1 MADEIY
7 SIAAANKEL
16 SESFS
21 QLGGGMAEAASKS
34 KAWNVVS
41 RMTSGS
47 GFWKVQNKFR
57 AVADAVSA
65 YNENVK
71 ESIKAQSEMADT
83 MAKLKKARD
92 NMPAP
97 IADPY
102 SPGGVDF
109 DRSEVM
115 KTKEYQDA
123 EATYKKAFGEDDYQE
138 ILLAD
143 IKEQLSINNDLV
155 TELENKAI
163 DDLRY
168 SKLGWRL
175 DKKAYFKA
183 QKMWKF
189 TKNLFKMATRF
200 LVGAMFGMLL
210 LILFLPLA
218 IKFFKN
224 FKGILADMGMSLG
237 MDDIKKALT
246 FVKDILT
253 AVFDIFKAI
262 FKGNVVEALKIYVER
277 ILIPIGKVIWGA
289 AKKLPHLIFAILKAL
304 VATIIDTVKGVID
317 FVRGGGIKKAGGWLK
332 SKIPGMWRGGRVL
345 ERGMALVGEKGPEL
359 VGLPQGARVLSNAA
373 SKAMGG
379 NTIHVHVN
387 GRVGASDAE
396 IRDIAR
402 KVAREIGLQMNRT
415 TSARAGF

>member
-16 SESFS
+16 SESFT

-97 IADPY
+97 IADEY
-102 SPGGVDF
+102 GNVKF
-109 DRSEVM
+109 DNSEVM
-115 KTKEYQDA
+115 QTKEYQDA
-123 EATYKKAFGEDDYQE
+123 EATYKKAFGEDDYQD

-143 IKEQLSINNDLV
+143 IKEQLGINNDLV

-289 AKKLPHLIFAILKAL
+289 AKKLPYLIFAILKAL
-304 VATIIDTVKGVID
+304 VKTIIDTVKGIID
-317 FVRGGGIKKAGGWLK
+317 FIKGGGIKKAGGWLK
-332 SKIPGMWRGGRVL
+332 KKITGRATGGIVN
-345 ERGMALVGEKGPEL
+345 EDITLVGENGPEL
-359 VGLPQGARVLSNAA
+359 VSLPNGARVHTNSQSRRMA
-373 SKAMGG
+373 G

-396 IRDIAR
+396 IRDIAQ

-415 TSARAGF
+415 TSARSGF

>member
-16 SESFS
+16 SESFT

>member
-16 SESFS
+16 SESFT

-71 ESIKAQSEMADT
+71 ESIKAQREMADT

-97 IADPY
+97 IADEY
-102 SPGGVDF
+102 GNVKF
-109 DRSEVM
+109 DNSEVM
-115 KTKEYQDA
+115 QTKEYQDA
-123 EATYKKAFGEDDYQE
+123 EATYKKAFGEDDYQD

-289 AKKLPHLIFAILKAL
+289 AKKLPYLIFAILKAL
-304 VATIIDTVKGVID
+304 VKTIIDTVKGIID
-317 FVRGGGIKKAGGWLK
+317 FIKGGGIKKAGGWLK
-332 SKIPGMWRGGRVL
+332 KKI
-345 ERGMALVGEKGPEL
+345 
-359 VGLPQGARVLSNAA
+359 
-373 SKAMGG
+373 
-379 NTIHVHVN
+379 T
-387 GRVGASDAE
+387 
-396 IRDIAR
+396 
-402 KVAREIGLQMNRT
+402 
-415 TSARAGF
+415 

>member
-21 QLGGGMAEAASKS
+21 RLGGGMAEAASAS
-34 KAWNVVS
+34 KVWNVVS

-65 YNENVK
+65 YNKNVQD
-71 ESIKAQSEMADT
+71 SIKAQSEMADT

-97 IADPY
+97 IADEY
-102 SPGGVDF
+102 GGVTF
-109 DRSEVM
+109 SSAETM

-123 EATYKKAFGEDDYQE
+123 EATYKKAFGEDDYQD

-143 IKEQLSINNDLV
+143 IKEQLGINNELV

-289 AKKLPHLIFAILKAL
+289 AKKLPYLIFAILKAL
-304 VATIIDTVKGVID
+304 VKTIIDTVKGIID
-317 FVRGGGIKKAGGWLK
+317 FIKGGGIKKAGGWLK
-332 SKIPGMWRGGRVL
+332 KKITGRATGGIVN
-345 ERGMALVGEKGPEL
+345 EDITLVGENGPEL
-359 VGLPQGARVLSNAA
+359 VSLPNGARVHTNSQSRRMA
-373 SKAMGG
+373 G

-396 IRDIAR
+396 IRDIAQ

-415 TSARAGF
+415 TSARSGF

>member
-16 SESFS
+16 SESFT

-97 IADPY
+97 IADEY
-102 SPGGVDF
+102 GNVKF
-109 DRSEVM
+109 DNSEVM
-115 KTKEYQDA
+115 QTKEYQDA
-123 EATYKKAFGEDDYQE
+123 EATYKKAFGEDDYQD

-262 FKGNVVEALKIYVER
+262 FKGDVVEALKIYVER

-289 AKKLPHLIFAILKAL
+289 AKKLPYLIFAILKAL
-304 VATIIDTVKGVID
+304 VKTIIDTVKGIID
-317 FVRGGGIKKAGGWLK
+317 FIKGGGIKKAGGWLK
-332 SKIPGMWRGGRVL
+332 KKITGRATGGIVN
-345 ERGMALVGEKGPEL
+345 EDITLVGENGPEL
-359 VGLPQGARVLSNAA
+359 VSLPNGARVHTNSQSRRMA
-373 SKAMGG
+373 G

-396 IRDIAR
+396 IRDIAQ

-415 TSARAGF
+415 TSARSGF

>member
-97 IADPY
+97 IADEY
-102 SPGGVDF
+102 GNVKF
-109 DRSEVM
+109 DNSEVM
-115 KTKEYQDA
+115 QTKEYQDA
-123 EATYKKAFGEDDYQE
+123 EATYKKAFGEDDYQD

-289 AKKLPHLIFAILKAL
+289 AKKLPYLIFAILKAL
-304 VATIIDTVKGVID
+304 VKTIIDTVKGIID
-317 FVRGGGIKKAGGWLK
+317 FIKGGGIKKAGGWLK
-332 SKIPGMWRGGRVL
+332 KKITGRATGGIVN
-345 ERGMALVGEKGPEL
+345 EDITLVGENGPEL
-359 VGLPQGARVLSNAA
+359 VSLPNGARVHTNSQSRRMA
-373 SKAMGG
+373 G

-396 IRDIAR
+396 IRDIAQ

-415 TSARAGF
+415 TSARSGF

>member
-16 SESFS
+16 SESFT

-97 IADPY
+97 IADEY
-102 SPGGVDF
+102 GNVKF
-109 DRSEVM
+109 DNSEVM
-115 KTKEYQDA
+115 QTKEYQDA
-123 EATYKKAFGEDDYQE
+123 EATYKKAFGEDDYQD

-289 AKKLPHLIFAILKAL
+289 AKKLPYLIFAILKAL
-304 VATIIDTVKGVID
+304 VKTIIDTVKGIIN
-317 FVRGGGIKKAGGWLK
+317 FIKGGGIKKAGGWLK
-332 SKIPGMWRGGRVL
+332 KKITGRATGGIVN
-345 ERGMALVGEKGPEL
+345 EDITLVGENGPEL
-359 VGLPQGARVLSNAA
+359 VSLPNGARVHTNSQSRRMA
-373 SKAMGG
+373 G

-396 IRDIAR
+396 IRDIAQ

-415 TSARAGF
+415 TSARSGF

>member
-21 QLGGGMAEAASKS
+21 RLGGGMAEAASKS

-97 IADPY
+97 IADEY
-102 SPGGVDF
+102 GNVKF
-109 DRSEVM
+109 DNSEVM
-115 KTKEYQDA
+115 QTKEYQDA
-123 EATYKKAFGEDDYQE
+123 EATYKKAFGEDDYQD

-289 AKKLPHLIFAILKAL
+289 AKKLPYLIFAILKAL
-304 VATIIDTVKGVID
+304 VKTIIDTVKGIID
-317 FVRGGGIKKAGGWLK
+317 FIKGGGIKKAGGWLK
-332 SKIPGMWRGGRVL
+332 KKITGRATGGIVN
-345 ERGMALVGEKGPEL
+345 EDITLVGENGPEL
-359 VGLPQGARVLSNAA
+359 VSLPNGARVHTNSQSRRMA
-373 SKAMGG
+373 G

-396 IRDIAR
+396 IRDIAQ

-415 TSARAGF
+415 TSARSGF

>member
-16 SESFS
+16 SESFT

-47 GFWKVQNKFR
+47 GFWKIQNKFR

-71 ESIKAQSEMADT
+71 ESIKAQSEMANT

-97 IADPY
+97 IADEY
-102 SPGGVDF
+102 GGVKF
-109 DRSEVM
+109 DNSEVM
-115 KTKEYQDA
+115 QTKEYQDA
-123 EATYKKAFGEDDYQE
+123 EATYKKAFGEDDYQD

-224 FKGILADMGMSLG
+224 FKGILSDMGMSLG

-289 AKKLPHLIFAILKAL
+289 AKKLPYLIFAILKAL
-304 VATIIDTVKGVID
+304 VKTIIDTVKKVID
-317 FVRGGGIKKAGGWLK
+317 FIKGGGIKKAGGWLK
-332 SKIPGMWRGGRVL
+332 KKITGRATGGIVN
-345 ERGMALVGEKGPEL
+345 EDITLVGENGPEL
-359 VGLPQGARVLSNAA
+359 VSLPNGARVHTNSQSRRMA
-373 SKAMGG
+373 G

-396 IRDIAR
+396 IRDIAQ

-415 TSARAGF
+415 TSTRSGF

>member
-16 SESFS
+16 SESFT

-97 IADPY
+97 IADEY
-102 SPGGVDF
+102 GGATF
-109 DRSEVM
+109 SSAETM

-143 IKEQLSINNDLV
+143 IKEQLGINNELV

-289 AKKLPHLIFAILKAL
+289 AKKLPYLIFAILKAL
-304 VATIIDTVKGVID
+304 VKTIIDTVRGIID
-317 FVRGGGIKKAGGWLK
+317 FIKGGGIKKAGGWLK
-332 SKIPGMWRGGRVL
+332 KKITGRATGGIVN
-345 ERGMALVGEKGPEL
+345 EDITLVGENGPEL
-359 VGLPQGARVLSNAA
+359 VSLPNGASVHTNSQSRRMA
-373 SKAMGG
+373 G

-396 IRDIAR
+396 IRDIAQ

-415 TSARAGF
+415 TSARSGF

>member
-97 IADPY
+97 IADAY
-102 SPGGVDF
+102 GGVDF
-109 DRSEVM
+109 DKSEVM
-115 KTKEYQDA
+115 QTKEYQDA
-123 EATYKKAFGEDDYQE
+123 EATYKKAFGEDDYQD

-143 IKEQLSINNDLV
+143 IKEQLSINNELV

-224 FKGILADMGMSLG
+224 FKGILSDMGMSLG

-289 AKKLPHLIFAILKAL
+289 AKKLPYLIFAILKAL
-304 VATIIDTVKGVID
+304 VKTIIDTVKGIID
-317 FVRGGGIKKAGGWLK
+317 FIQGGGIKKAGGWLK
-332 SKIPGMWRGGRVL
+332 KKITGRATGGIVN
-345 ERGMALVGEKGPEL
+345 EDITLVGENGPEL
-359 VGLPQGARVLSNAA
+359 VSLPNGARVHTNSQSRRMA
-373 SKAMGG
+373 G

-396 IRDIAR
+396 IRDIAQ

-415 TSARAGF
+415 TSARSGF

>member
-16 SESFS
+16 SESFT

-97 IADPY
+97 IADEY
-102 SPGGVDF
+102 GNVKF
-109 DRSEVM
+109 DNSEVM
-115 KTKEYQDA
+115 QTKEYQDA
-123 EATYKKAFGEDDYQE
+123 EATYKKAFGEDDYQD

-289 AKKLPHLIFAILKAL
+289 AKKLPYLIFAILKAL
-304 VATIIDTVKGVID
+304 VKTIIDTVKGIID
-317 FVRGGGIKKAGGWLK
+317 FIKGGGIKKAGGWLK
-332 SKIPGMWRGGRVL
+332 KKITGRATGGIVN
-345 ERGMALVGEKGPEL
+345 EDITLVGENGPEL
-359 VGLPQGARVLSNAA
+359 VSLPNGARVHTNSQSRRMA
-373 SKAMGG
+373 G
-379 NTIHVHVN
+379 NTIDVHVN
-387 GRVGASDAE
+387 VRVGASDAE
-396 IRDIAR
+396 ISDIAQ

-415 TSARAGF
+415 TSARSGF

>member
-21 QLGGGMAEAASKS
+21 RLGGGMAEAASAS
-34 KAWNVVS
+34 KVWNVVS

-65 YNENVK
+65 YNKNVQD
-71 ESIKAQSEMADT
+71 SIKAQSEMADT

-97 IADPY
+97 IADEY
-102 SPGGVDF
+102 GNVKF
-109 DRSEVM
+109 DNSEVM
-115 KTKEYQDA
+115 QTKEYQDA
-123 EATYKKAFGEDDYQE
+123 EATYKKAFGEDDYQD

-289 AKKLPHLIFAILKAL
+289 AKKLPYLIFAILKAL
-304 VATIIDTVKGVID
+304 VKTIIDTVKGIID
-317 FVRGGGIKKAGGWLK
+317 FIKGGGIKKAGGWLK
-332 SKIPGMWRGGRVL
+332 KKITGRATGGIVN
-345 ERGMALVGEKGPEL
+345 EDITLVGENGPEL
-359 VGLPQGARVLSNAA
+359 VSLPNGARVHTNSQSRRMA
-373 SKAMGG
+373 G

-396 IRDIAR
+396 IRDIAQ

-415 TSARAGF
+415 TSARSGF

>member
-16 SESFS
+16 SESFT

-97 IADPY
+97 IADEY
-102 SPGGVDF
+102 GNVKF
-109 DRSEVM
+109 DNSEVM
-115 KTKEYQDA
+115 QTKEYQDA
-123 EATYKKAFGEDDYQE
+123 EATYKKAFGEDDYQD

-289 AKKLPHLIFAILKAL
+289 AKKLPYLIFAILKAL
-304 VATIIDTVKGVID
+304 VKTIIDTVKGIID
-317 FVRGGGIKKAGGWLK
+317 FIKGGGIKKAGGWLK
-332 SKIPGMWRGGRVL
+332 KKITGRATGGIVN
-345 ERGMALVGEKGPEL
+345 EDITLVGENGPEL
-359 VGLPQGARVLSNAA
+359 VSLPNGARVHTNSQSRRMA
-373 SKAMGG
+373 G

-396 IRDIAR
+396 IRDIAQ

-415 TSARAGF
+415 TSARSGF

>member
-16 SESFS
+16 SESFT

-34 KAWNVVS
+34 KAWNVIS

>member
-1 MADEIY
+1 
-7 SIAAANKEL
+7 
-16 SESFS
+16 
-21 QLGGGMAEAASKS
+21 
-34 KAWNVVS
+34 
-41 RMTSGS
+41 
-47 GFWKVQNKFR
+47 
-57 AVADAVSA
+57 
-65 YNENVK
+65 
-71 ESIKAQSEMADT
+71 

-97 IADPY
+97 IADEY
-102 SPGGVDF
+102 GGVKF
-109 DRSEVM
+109 DNSEVM
-115 KTKEYQDA
+115 QTKEYQDA
-123 EATYKKAFGEDDYQE
+123 EATYKKAFGEDDYQD

-224 FKGILADMGMSLG
+224 FKGILSDMGMSLG

-289 AKKLPHLIFAILKAL
+289 AKKLPYLIFAILKAL
-304 VATIIDTVKGVID
+304 VKTIIDTVKKVID
-317 FVRGGGIKKAGGWLK
+317 FIKGGGIKKAGGWLK
-332 SKIPGMWRGGRVL
+332 KKITGRATGGIVN
-345 ERGMALVGEKGPEL
+345 EDITLVGENGPEL
-359 VGLPQGARVLSNAA
+359 VSLPNGARVHTNSQSRRMA
-373 SKAMGG
+373 G

-396 IRDIAR
+396 IRDIAQ

-415 TSARAGF
+415 TSTRSGF

>member
-65 YNENVK
+65 YNKNVQD
-71 ESIKAQSEMADT
+71 SIKAQSEMADT

-97 IADPY
+97 IADEY
-102 SPGGVDF
+102 GNVKF
-109 DRSEVM
+109 DNSEVM
-115 KTKEYQDA
+115 QTKEYQDA
-123 EATYKKAFGEDDYQE
+123 EATYKKAFGEDDYQD

-289 AKKLPHLIFAILKAL
+289 AKKLPYLIFAILKAL
-304 VATIIDTVKGVID
+304 VKTIIDTVKGIID
-317 FVRGGGIKKAGGWLK
+317 FIKGGGIKKAGGWLK
-332 SKIPGMWRGGRVL
+332 KKITGRATGGIVN
-345 ERGMALVGEKGPEL
+345 EDITLVGENGPEL
-359 VGLPQGARVLSNAA
+359 VSLPNGARVHTNSQSRRMA
-373 SKAMGG
+373 G

-396 IRDIAR
+396 IRDIAQ

-415 TSARAGF
+415 TSARSGF

>member
-16 SESFS
+16 SESFT

-97 IADPY
+97 IADEY
-102 SPGGVDF
+102 GNVKF
-109 DRSEVM
+109 DNSEVM
-115 KTKEYQDA
+115 QTKEYQDA
-123 EATYKKAFGEDDYQE
+123 EATYKKAFGEDDYQD

-289 AKKLPHLIFAILKAL
+289 AKKLPYLIFAILKAL
-304 VATIIDTVKGVID
+304 VKTIIDTVKGIID
-317 FVRGGGIKKAGGWLK
+317 FIKGGGIKKAGGWLK
-332 SKIPGMWRGGRVL
+332 KKITGRATDGIVNEDITL
-345 ERGMALVGEKGPEL
+345 FGKNGPEL
-359 VGLPQGARVLSNAA
+359 FSVPNGARVHTNSQSRRMA
-373 SKAMGG
+373 G

-396 IRDIAR
+396 IRDIAQ

-415 TSARAGF
+415 TSARSGF

>member
-16 SESFS
+16 SESFT

-97 IADPY
+97 IADEY
-102 SPGGVDF
+102 GNVKF
-109 DRSEVM
+109 DNSEVM
-115 KTKEYQDA
+115 QTKEYQDA

-289 AKKLPHLIFAILKAL
+289 AKKLPYLIFAILKAL
-304 VATIIDTVKGVID
+304 VKTIIDTVKGIID
-317 FVRGGGIKKAGGWLK
+317 FIKGGGIKKAGGWLK
-332 SKIPGMWRGGRVL
+332 KKITGRATGGIVN
-345 ERGMALVGEKGPEL
+345 EDITLVGENGPEL
-359 VGLPQGARVLSNAA
+359 VSLPNGARVHTNSQSRRMA
-373 SKAMGG
+373 G

-396 IRDIAR
+396 IRDIAQ

-415 TSARAGF
+415 TSARSGF

>member
-16 SESFS
+16 SESFT

-97 IADPY
+97 IADGY
-102 SPGGVDF
+102 GGVDF

-115 KTKEYQDA
+115 QTKEYQDA
-123 EATYKKAFGEDDYQE
+123 EATYKKAFGEDDYQD

-168 SKLGWRL
+168 SQLGWRL

-224 FKGILADMGMSLG
+224 FKGILSDMGMSLG

-289 AKKLPHLIFAILKAL
+289 AKKLPYLIFAILKAL
-304 VATIIDTVKGVID
+304 VKTIIDTVKKVID
-317 FVRGGGIKKAGGWLK
+317 FIKGGGIKKAGGWLK
-332 SKIPGMWRGGRVL
+332 KKITGRATGGIVN
-345 ERGMALVGEKGPEL
+345 EDITLVGENGPEL
-359 VGLPQGARVLSNAA
+359 VSLPNGARVHTNSQSRRMA
-373 SKAMGG
+373 G

-396 IRDIAR
+396 IRDIAQ

-415 TSARAGF
+415 TSARSGF